1 MSRFNHMPGLR
12 SPSATQS
19 RVMDLAADLAERFDA
34 RVPGNDGISRFPI
47 ENYADLRNSGYLRL
61 ALPECFGGEG
71 VDVFAMVLAQEILAR
86 GDASTALVCGMNLAL
101 MGRVVDGKAWPEPVL
116 ADICTTLAGEG
127 GTINNCVTEA
137 ELGSISRGGLP
148 AMRAE
153 RAPGGWLLTGRKI
166 FITGAPV
173 LRFLLTAVVL
183 PPSETAPNGE
193 LVNAI
198 VESGTPGLS
207 IEGTWSGA
215 LGLRGCGNDDV
226 VYDRVFVPDER
237 IVERV
242 VIGQPRRAQGGGM
255 WNLVLAAVGLGI
267 GQAACDA
274 ASHYANTRVPAAL
287 GQPIATQPHVQ
298 QWIGQMD
305 VALRGARAA
314 LHDIARAA
322 AAGALS
328 ESEIGPSIAAV
339 KYLCTN
345 AACSVTD
352 TALRV
357 AGGFSMTKAL
367 PLERYFRDARG
378 GLFQPPQD
386 DLALML
392 LGRAAMAAERARAA
406 TVAERESDDIAQG
419 RETT

>member
-1 MSRFNHMPGLR
+1 MSRFDHMPGLR
-12 SPSATQS
+12 APSATRS
-19 RVMDLAADLAERFDA
+19 RVMHIAAELAARFDA
-34 RVPGNDGISRFPI
+34 RVAGNDGMSRFPI
-47 ENYADLRNSGYLRL
+47 ENYAELHQSGYLRL
-61 ALPECFGGEG
+61 ALPVAHGGEG
-71 VDVFAMVLAQEILAR
+71 MDIFTMVLAQEVLAR

-101 MGRVVDGKAWPEPVL
+101 LGRVIDGKTWPEPVL
-116 ADICTTLAGEG
+116 ADICATLAREG
-127 GTINNCVTEA
+127 GTINSCVTEA

-148 AMRAE
+148 SMLAE

-183 PPSETAPNGE
+183 PPGETAPDGE

-198 VESGTPGLS
+198 VERGTSGLS
-207 IEGTWSGA
+207 IENTWSGS
-215 LGLRGCGNDDV
+215 LGLRGCGNDNV
-226 VYDRVFVPDER
+226 VYDHVFVPDAQ

-242 VIGQPRRAQGGGM
+242 VIGQPRRAQGGGA
-255 WNLVLAAVGLGI
+255 WNLVLAAVALGI

-274 ASHYANTRVPAAL
+274 AAHYANQRVPAAL
-287 GQPIATQPHVQ
+287 GQPIATQPHIQ

-305 VALRGARAA
+305 VILRGARAI
-314 LHDIARAA
+314 LHDTASAA
-322 AAGALS
+322 ATGLLP
-328 ESEIGPSIAAV
+328 ESEIGPAVAAV

-392 LGRAAMAAERARAA
+392 LGRSAMAAERLRDG
-406 TVAERESDDIAQG
+406 VAQG
-419 RETT
+419 RSST